1 MIEKIR
7 MEYIGELEKRL
18 TNAKASYESAKRD
31 TIEAEGRM
39 ITRYDSSKTETAWLA
54 DGYFKDVNELENEII
69 SYKEHRKCVGYDNT
83 VSVEV
88 FKNEKYIEQKEVRI
102 TMGENIFGT
111 PAIKLIGLFRDDTL
125 VINSKNETYLL
136 KIARINEPDGQN
148 DEIDIGDAFY
158 VGDDY
163 GELAGYF
170 IVRKLGGM
178 EVNLPDGE
186 VFCISAKAPIAQL
199 AFGKRTGDCICNNG
213 ERMVIKKIIK
223 K

>member
-18 TNAKASYESAKRD
+18 ANARASYESAKRD

-69 SYKEHRKCVGYDNT
+69 SYREKRKCVGYGNT
-83 VSVEV
+83 VLVEV
-88 FKNEKYIEQKEVRI
+88 YKNEKFIEQKEVKI
-102 TMGENIFGT
+102 TIGENILGT
-111 PAIKLIGLFRDDTL
+111 PSIILTGFFRDDTL
-125 VINSKNETYLL
+125 AINSRNETYLL
-136 KIARINEPDGQN
+136 KITKINESASQN
-148 DEIDIGDAFY
+148 DEIDIGDAFF
-158 VGDDY
+158 VEDNY

-178 EVNLPDGE
+178 EINSPDGE

-199 AFGKRTGDCICNNG
+199 AFGKRTGDSVCHNG
-213 ERMVIKKIIK
+213 ERLVIKKIIK